1 MKVLID
7 ASRNR
12 SGGAVAHIL
21 GILNEGINPSVYGI
35 EEIVLFS
42 YQGLLDKVRPRK
54 HITKETHNYLNRN
67 LLFQYFW
74 QIFLLRRY
82 ARRNNVD
89 IVLYTDASAVV
100 SFKPSIVM
108 SRDMLSFEPGHIE
121 MFPDLKS
128 RLRLKLIGLLQIISL
143 RRATNAVFL
152 TQYAKSIITEHT
164 GPLSSISV
172 IPHGV
177 SNVFNIGW
185 SRKKD
190 DKFIIVYVSNSSYY
204 KHQINVMKAFIE
216 LSKVRDNIFL
226 KLIGARK
233 GISSQEV
240 VHFLQNSLTDRIE
253 ITDYLNREEI
263 IEELRDS
270 SLALFASSC
279 ENMPN
284 TLIEKMQTGIPIV
297 CSSRGPM
304 PEILEDTAFYFD
316 PFDVSSIKNC
326 LERAI
331 VDYEILLSL
340 QSRRTELASEFSWK
354 RCSIETFKNLKDV
367 YESL

>member
-1 MKVLID
+1 M
-7 ASRNR
+7 
-12 SGGAVAHIL
+12 
-21 GILNEGINPSVYGI
+21 
-35 EEIVLFS
+35 LF
-42 YQGLLDKVRPRK
+42 
-54 HITKETHNYLNRN
+54 
-67 LLFQYFW
+67 
-74 QIFLLRRY
+74 FL
-82 ARRNNVD
+82 
-89 IVLYTDASAVV
+89 
-100 SFKPSIVM
+100 
-108 SRDMLSFEPGHIE
+108 
-121 MFPDLKS
+121 
-128 RLRLKLIGLLQIISL
+128 
-143 RRATNAVFL
+143 
-152 TQYAKSIITEHT
+152 QYAKSIIMEHT
-164 GPLSSISV
+164 GPLRSISV

-185 SRKKD
+185 SRKKEN
-190 DKFIIVYVSNSSYY
+190 KFVIVYVSNSSYY

-216 LSKVRDNIFL
+216 LSKVRSNVFL
-226 KLIGARK
+226 KLVGARK

-240 VHFLQNSLTDRIE
+240 EYFLQNSLADRIE

-316 PFDVSSIKNC
+316 PFDVSSIRNC

-354 RCSIETFKNLKDV
+354 RCSMETFKNLKDV

>member
-21 GILNEGINPSVYGI
+21 GILNEGVDPSVYGI

-54 HITKETHNYLNRN
+54 YITKETHDFLNRN

-82 ARRNNVD
+82 ARRNHVD

-100 SFKPSIVM
+100 NFKPSIVM

-152 TQYAKSIITEHT
+152 TI
-164 GPLSSISV
+164 
-172 IPHGV
+172 
-177 SNVFNIGW
+177 
-185 SRKKD
+185 R
-190 DKFIIVYVSNSSYY
+190 
-204 KHQINVMKAFIE
+204 
-216 LSKVRDNIFL
+216 
-226 KLIGARK
+226 
-233 GISSQEV
+233 
-240 VHFLQNSLTDRIE
+240 
-253 ITDYLNREEI
+253 
-263 IEELRDS
+263 
-270 SLALFASSC
+270 
-279 ENMPN
+279 
-284 TLIEKMQTGIPIV
+284 
-297 CSSRGPM
+297 
-304 PEILEDTAFYFD
+304 
-316 PFDVSSIKNC
+316 
-326 LERAI
+326 
-331 VDYEILLSL
+331 
-340 QSRRTELASEFSWK
+340 
-354 RCSIETFKNLKDV
+354 
-367 YESL
+367 